1 MSAVLAVLLTVLKI
15 LGIVLAVIL
24 VLVAVVLVLPVGL
37 SLRYEGKTLELRF
50 RAGPVRILLYPR
62 PSRSAAQAR
71 QGAAPEAAPAGPG
84 RDSPKPAAPRC
95 AWAGESAAQAAGPA
109 VPKASVAAPAGQPEK
124 KAGEKRPNP
133 KSPDKKKAP
142 ARPEK
147 PGVVERVLGAFRSNP
162 VEFLSHLFSLVMA
175 AGGWLLHGVRITRLR
190 VHWTVTREDASDTA
204 ITYGRAVAALN
215 TALAVARDHMKIES
229 EELRLEP
236 DFTGERA
243 AQRRISFELFTRPVI
258 VLVIGVRLMR
268 RFLHDPVLFPKA

>member
-1 MSAVLAVLLTVLKI
+1 MSAVLAVVLTVLKI
-15 LGIVLAVIL
+15 LGIVLVVIL
-24 VLVAVVLVLPVGL
+24 VLVAVVLVLPVGF
-37 SLRYEGKTLELRF
+37 SLRYEGKTLELRL

-62 PSRSAAQAR
+62 PSQSAAQAR
-71 QGAAPEAAPAGPG
+71 QGAAPAGPD

-95 AWAGESAAQAAGPA
+95 ARAGESAAQAAGPA
-109 VPKASVAAPAGQPEK
+109 APKASVAAPAGQPEK
-124 KAGEKRPNP
+124 KAGEKSPNP
-133 KSPDKKKAP
+133 KSPDKKKAF

-175 AGGWLLHGVRITRLR
+175 GGWLLHGVRITRLR
-190 VHWTVTREDASDTA
+190 VLWTVTREDASDTA

-215 TALAVARDHMKIES
+215 TALAVARDHIKIES

-258 VLVIGVRLMR
+258 VLVIGVRLLR

>member
-1 MSAVLAVLLTVLKI
+1 MSAVLAVVLTVLKI

-37 SLRYEGKTLELRF
+37 SLRYEGKTLELRL

-71 QGAAPEAAPAGPG
+71 RGAAPEAAPAGPG

-95 AWAGESAAQAAGPA
+95 ARAGESAAQAAGPA

-124 KAGEKRPNP
+124 KAGEKSPN
-133 KSPDKKKAP
+133 KNKAS

-147 PGVVERVLGAFRSNP
+147 PGLVERVLGAFRSNP

-190 VHWTVTREDASDTA
+190 VLWTVTREDASDTA

-258 VLVIGVRLMR
+258 VLVIGVRLLR

>member
-1 MSAVLAVLLTVLKI
+1 MSAVLAVVLTVLKI

-37 SLRYEGKTLELRF
+37 SLRYEGKTLELRL

-62 PSRSAAQAR
+62 PSQSAAQAR

-95 AWAGESAAQAAGPA
+95 APAGQSAAQAAGPA

-124 KAGEKRPNP
+124 KAGEKSPN
-133 KSPDKKKAP
+133 KNKAS

-147 PGVVERVLGAFRSNP
+147 PGLVERVLGAFRSNP

-190 VHWTVTREDASDTA
+190 VLWTVTREDASDTA
-204 ITYGRAVAALN
+204 ITYGRAVDALN

-258 VLVIGVRLMR
+258 VLVIGVRLLR

>member
-1 MSAVLAVLLTVLKI
+1 MSAVLAVALTVLKI

-37 SLRYEGKTLELRF
+37 SLRYEGKTLELRL

-62 PSRSAAQAR
+62 PSQSAAQAR

-95 AWAGESAAQAAGPA
+95 APAGQSAAQAAGPA

-124 KAGEKRPNP
+124 KAGEKSPN
-133 KSPDKKKAP
+133 KNKAS

-147 PGVVERVLGAFRSNP
+147 PGLVERVLGAFRSNP

-175 AGGWLLHGVRITRLR
+175 AGGWLLHGVHITRLR
-190 VHWTVTREDASDTA
+190 VLWTVTREDASDTA

-258 VLVIGVRLMR
+258 VLVIGVRLLR

>member
-1 MSAVLAVLLTVLKI
+1 M
-15 LGIVLAVIL
+15 
-24 VLVAVVLVLPVGL
+24 LPVGL
-37 SLRYEGKTLELRF
+37 SLRYEGKTLELRL

-62 PSRSAAQAR
+62 PSQSAAQAR

-95 AWAGESAAQAAGPA
+95 ARAGESAAQAAGPA

-190 VHWTVTREDASDTA
+190 VLWTVTREDASDTA

>member
-1 MSAVLAVLLTVLKI
+1 MSAVLAVVLTVLKI

-37 SLRYEGKTLELRF
+37 SLRYEGKTLELRL

-62 PSRSAAQAR
+62 PSQSAAQAR

-95 AWAGESAAQAAGPA
+95 APAGQSAAQAAGPA

-124 KAGEKRPNP
+124 KAGEKSPN
-133 KSPDKKKAP
+133 KNKAS

-147 PGVVERVLGAFRSNP
+147 PGLVERVLGAFRSNP

-190 VHWTVTREDASDTA
+190 VLWTVTREDASDTA

-258 VLVIGVRLMR
+258 VLVIGVRLLR

>member
-1 MSAVLAVLLTVLKI
+1 MSAVLAVVLTVLKI

-37 SLRYEGKTLELRF
+37 SLRYEGKTLELRL

-62 PSRSAAQAR
+62 PSQSAAQAR

-95 AWAGESAAQAAGPA
+95 APAGQSAAQAAGPA

-124 KAGEKRPNP
+124 KAGEKSPN
-133 KSPDKKKAP
+133 KNKAS

-147 PGVVERVLGAFRSNP
+147 PGLVERVLGAFRSNP

-175 AGGWLLHGVRITRLR
+175 AGGWLLHGVHITRLR
-190 VHWTVTREDASDTA
+190 VLWTVTREDASDTA

-215 TALAVARDHMKIES
+215 TALAVVRDHMKIES

-258 VLVIGVRLMR
+258 VLVIGVRLLR

>member
-37 SLRYEGKTLELRF
+37 SMRYEGKTLELRL

-62 PSRSAAQAR
+62 ASQSAAQAR

-95 AWAGESAAQAAGPA
+95 ARAGESAAQAAGPA

-124 KAGEKRPNP
+124 KAGEKSPN
-133 KSPDKKKAP
+133 KNKAS

-190 VHWTVTREDASDTA
+190 VLWTVTREDASDTA

-258 VLVIGVRLMR
+258 VLVIGVRLLR

>member
-1 MSAVLAVLLTVLKI
+1 MSAVLAVVLTVLKI

-37 SLRYEGKTLELRF
+37 SLRYEGKTLELRL

-62 PSRSAAQAR
+62 ASQSAAQAR

-95 AWAGESAAQAAGPA
+95 ARAGESAAQAAGPA

-124 KAGEKRPNP
+124 KAGEKSPN
-133 KSPDKKKAP
+133 KNKAS

-175 AGGWLLHGVRITRLR
+175 TGGWLLHGVRITRLR
-190 VHWTVTREDASDTA
+190 VLWTVTREDASDTA

>member
-1 MSAVLAVLLTVLKI
+1 MSAVLAVVLTVLKI

-37 SLRYEGKTLELRF
+37 SLRYEGETLELRL

-62 PSRSAAQAR
+62 PSQSAAQAR

-84 RDSPKPAAPRC
+84 RDSSKPAAPRC
-95 AWAGESAAQAAGPA
+95 ARAGESAAQAAGPA

-124 KAGEKRPNP
+124 KAGEKSPN
-133 KSPDKKKAP
+133 KNKAS

-147 PGVVERVLGAFRSNP
+147 PGLVERVLGAFRSNP

-175 AGGWLLHGVRITRLR
+175 AGGWLLHGVHITRLR
-190 VHWTVTREDASDTA
+190 VLWTVTREDASDTA

-215 TALAVARDHMKIES
+215 TALAVARDHIKIES

-258 VLVIGVRLMR
+258 VLVIGVRLLR

>member
-1 MSAVLAVLLTVLKI
+1 MSAVLAVLLTLLKI

-37 SLRYEGKTLELRF
+37 SLRYEGKTLELRL

-62 PSRSAAQAR
+62 PSQSAAQAR

-95 AWAGESAAQAAGPA
+95 ARAGESAAQAAGPA

-124 KAGEKRPNP
+124 KAGEKSPN
-133 KSPDKKKAP
+133 KNKAS

-147 PGVVERVLGAFRSNP
+147 PGLVERVLGAFRSNP
-162 VEFLSHLFSLVMA
+162 VEFLSHLFSLGMA

-190 VHWTVTREDASDTA
+190 VLWTVTREDASDTA

-258 VLVIGVRLMR
+258 VLVIGVRLLR

>member
-37 SLRYEGKTLELRF
+37 SLRYEGKTLELRL

-62 PSRSAAQAR
+62 PSQSAAQAR

-95 AWAGESAAQAAGPA
+95 APAGQSAAQAAGPA

-124 KAGEKRPNP
+124 KAGEKSPN
-133 KSPDKKKAP
+133 KNKAS

-147 PGVVERVLGAFRSNP
+147 PGLVERVLGAFRSNP

-190 VHWTVTREDASDTA
+190 VLWTVTREDASDTA

-258 VLVIGVRLMR
+258 VLVIGVRLLR

>member
-1 MSAVLAVLLTVLKI
+1 MSAVLAVVLTVLKI

-37 SLRYEGKTLELRF
+37 SLRYEGKTLELRL

-62 PSRSAAQAR
+62 PSQSAAQAR

-124 KAGEKRPNP
+124 KAGEKSPN
-133 KSPDKKKAP
+133 KNKAS

-190 VHWTVTREDASDTA
+190 VLWTVTREDASDTA
-204 ITYGRAVAALN
+204 ITYGRTVAALN

-258 VLVIGVRLMR
+258 VLMIGVRLMR

>member
-1 MSAVLAVLLTVLKI
+1 MSAVLAVVLTVLKI

-37 SLRYEGKTLELRF
+37 SLRYEGKTLELRL

-62 PSRSAAQAR
+62 PSQSAAQAR

-95 AWAGESAAQAAGPA
+95 ARAGESAAQAAGPA

-124 KAGEKRPNP
+124 KAGEKSPN
-133 KSPDKKKAP
+133 KNKAS

-147 PGVVERVLGAFRSNP
+147 PGLVERVLGAFRSNP

-175 AGGWLLHGVRITRLR
+175 AGGWLFHGVHITRLR
-190 VHWTVTREDASDTA
+190 VLWTVTREDASDTA

-268 RFLHDPVLFPKA
+268 RFLHDPLLFPKA

>member
-1 MSAVLAVLLTVLKI
+1 MSAVLAVVLTVLKI

-37 SLRYEGKTLELRF
+37 SLRYEGKTLELRL

-62 PSRSAAQAR
+62 ASQSAAQAR

-95 AWAGESAAQAAGPA
+95 ARAGESAAQAAGPA

-124 KAGEKRPNP
+124 KAGEKSPN
-133 KSPDKKKAP
+133 KNKAS

-190 VHWTVTREDASDTA
+190 VLWTVTREDASDTA

>member
-1 MSAVLAVLLTVLKI
+1 MSAVLAVVLTVLKI

-37 SLRYEGKTLELRF
+37 SLRYEGKTLELRL

-62 PSRSAAQAR
+62 PSQSAAQAR
-71 QGAAPEAAPAGPG
+71 QETAPEAAPAGPG

-95 AWAGESAAQAAGPA
+95 ARAGESAAQAAGPA

-124 KAGEKRPNP
+124 KAGEKSPN
-133 KSPDKKKAP
+133 KNKAS

-147 PGVVERVLGAFRSNP
+147 PGLVERVLGAFRSNP

-175 AGGWLLHGVRITRLR
+175 AGGWLLHGVHITRLR
-190 VHWTVTREDASDTA
+190 VLWTVTREDASDTA

-258 VLVIGVRLMR
+258 VLVIGVRLLR

>member
-37 SLRYEGKTLELRF
+37 SMRYEGKTLELRL

-62 PSRSAAQAR
+62 ASQSAAQAR

-124 KAGEKRPNP
+124 KAGEKSPN
-133 KSPDKKKAP
+133 KNKAS

>member
-1 MSAVLAVLLTVLKI
+1 MSAVLAVVLTVLKI

-37 SLRYEGKTLELRF
+37 SLRYEGKTLELRL

-62 PSRSAAQAR
+62 ASQSAAQAR

-95 AWAGESAAQAAGPA
+95 ARAGESAAQAAGPA

-124 KAGEKRPNP
+124 KAGEKSPN
-133 KSPDKKKAP
+133 KNKAS

-204 ITYGRAVAALN
+204 ITYGRTVAALN

-268 RFLHDPVLFPKA
+268 LFLHDPVLFPKA

>member
-1 MSAVLAVLLTVLKI
+1 MSAVLAVVLTVLKI

-37 SLRYEGKTLELRF
+37 SLRYEGKTLELRL

-62 PSRSAAQAR
+62 PSQSAAQAR

-95 AWAGESAAQAAGPA
+95 ARAGESAAQAAGPA

-124 KAGEKRPNP
+124 KAGEKSPN
-133 KSPDKKKAP
+133 KNKAS

-147 PGVVERVLGAFRSNP
+147 PGLVERVLGAFRSNP

-190 VHWTVTREDASDTA
+190 VLWTVTREDASDTA

-243 AQRRISFELFTRPVI
+243 EQRRISFELFTRPVI

>member
-1 MSAVLAVLLTVLKI
+1 M
-15 LGIVLAVIL
+15 
-24 VLVAVVLVLPVGL
+24 
-37 SLRYEGKTLELRF
+37 
-50 RAGPVRILLYPR
+50 
-62 PSRSAAQAR
+62 
-71 QGAAPEAAPAGPG
+71 
-84 RDSPKPAAPRC
+84 
-95 AWAGESAAQAAGPA
+95 
-109 VPKASVAAPAGQPEK
+109 
-124 KAGEKRPNP
+124 
-133 KSPDKKKAP
+133 
-142 ARPEK
+142 
-147 PGVVERVLGAFRSNP
+147 VERVLGAFRSNP

-190 VHWTVTREDASDTA
+190 VLWTVTREDASDTA

>member
-1 MSAVLAVLLTVLKI
+1 MSAVLAVVLTVLKI

-37 SLRYEGKTLELRF
+37 SLRYAGKTLELRL

-62 PSRSAAQAR
+62 PSQSAAQAR

-95 AWAGESAAQAAGPA
+95 ARAGESAAQAAGPA

-124 KAGEKRPNP
+124 KAGEKSPN
-133 KSPDKKKAP
+133 KNKAS

-147 PGVVERVLGAFRSNP
+147 PGLVERVLGAFRSNP

-190 VHWTVTREDASDTA
+190 VLWTVTREDASDTA

-258 VLVIGVRLMR
+258 VLVIGVRLLR

>member
-1 MSAVLAVLLTVLKI
+1 MSAVLAVVLTVLKI

-37 SLRYEGKTLELRF
+37 SLCYEGKTLELRL

-62 PSRSAAQAR
+62 PSQSAAQAR

-95 AWAGESAAQAAGPA
+95 ARAGESAAQAAGPA

-124 KAGEKRPNP
+124 KAGEKSPN
-133 KSPDKKKAP
+133 KNKAS

-147 PGVVERVLGAFRSNP
+147 PGLVERVLGAFRSNP

-190 VHWTVTREDASDTA
+190 VLWTVTREDASDTA

-258 VLVIGVRLMR
+258 VLVIGVRLLR

>member
-24 VLVAVVLVLPVGL
+24 VLVAIVLVLPVGL
-37 SLRYEGKTLELRF
+37 SLRYEGKTLELRL

-62 PSRSAAQAR
+62 PSQSAAQAR

-95 AWAGESAAQAAGPA
+95 ARAGESAAQAAGPA

-124 KAGEKRPNP
+124 KAGEKSPN
-133 KSPDKKKAP
+133 KNKAS

-147 PGVVERVLGAFRSNP
+147 PGLVERVLGAFRSNP

-190 VHWTVTREDASDTA
+190 VLWTVTREDASDTA

>member
-1 MSAVLAVLLTVLKI
+1 MSAVLAVVLTVLKI

-37 SLRYEGKTLELRF
+37 SLRYEGKTLELRL

-62 PSRSAAQAR
+62 PSQSAAQAR

-95 AWAGESAAQAAGPA
+95 ARAGESAAQAAGPA

-124 KAGEKRPNP
+124 KAGEKSPN
-133 KSPDKKKAP
+133 KNKAS

-147 PGVVERVLGAFRSNP
+147 PGLVERVLGAFRSNP

-190 VHWTVTREDASDTA
+190 VLWTVTREDASDTA

-258 VLVIGVRLMR
+258 VLVIGVRLLR

>member
-1 MSAVLAVLLTVLKI
+1 MSAVLAVVLTVLKI

-37 SLRYEGKTLELRF
+37 SLRYEGKTLELRL

-62 PSRSAAQAR
+62 PSQSAAQAR

-95 AWAGESAAQAAGPA
+95 APAGQSAAQAAGPA

-124 KAGEKRPNP
+124 KAGEKSPN
-133 KSPDKKKAP
+133 KNKAS

-190 VHWTVTREDASDTA
+190 VLWTVTREDASDTA

>member
-124 KAGEKRPNP
+124 KAGEKSPN
-133 KSPDKKKAP
+133 KNKAS

-190 VHWTVTREDASDTA
+190 VLWTVTREDASDTA

>member
-1 MSAVLAVLLTVLKI
+1 MSAVLAVVLTVLKI

-37 SLRYEGKTLELRF
+37 SLCYEGKTLELRL

-62 PSRSAAQAR
+62 PSQSAAQAR

-95 AWAGESAAQAAGPA
+95 APAGQSAAQAAGPA

-124 KAGEKRPNP
+124 KAGEKSPN
-133 KSPDKKKAP
+133 KNKAS

-147 PGVVERVLGAFRSNP
+147 PGLVERVLGAFRSNP

-190 VHWTVTREDASDTA
+190 VLWTVTREDASDTA

-258 VLVIGVRLMR
+258 VLVIGVRLLR

>member
-1 MSAVLAVLLTVLKI
+1 MSAVLAVVLTVLKI

-37 SLRYEGKTLELRF
+37 SLRYEGKTLELRL

-62 PSRSAAQAR
+62 PSQSAAQAR

-95 AWAGESAAQAAGPA
+95 ARAGESAAQAAGPA

-124 KAGEKRPNP
+124 KAGEKSPN
-133 KSPDKKKAP
+133 KNKAS

-190 VHWTVTREDASDTA
+190 VLWTVTREDASDTA

>member
-37 SLRYEGKTLELRF
+37 SLRYEGKTLELRL

-62 PSRSAAQAR
+62 PSQSAAQAR

-124 KAGEKRPNP
+124 KAGEKSPN
-133 KSPDKKKAP
+133 KNKAS

-147 PGVVERVLGAFRSNP
+147 PGLVERVLGAFRSNP

-190 VHWTVTREDASDTA
+190 VLWTVTREDASDTA
-204 ITYGRAVAALN
+204 ITYGRTVAALN

-258 VLVIGVRLMR
+258 VLMIGVRLMR

>member
-1 MSAVLAVLLTVLKI
+1 MSAVLAVLLTVLKL

-37 SLRYEGKTLELRF
+37 SLRYEGKTLELRL

-62 PSRSAAQAR
+62 PSQSAAQAR

-95 AWAGESAAQAAGPA
+95 APAGQSAAQAAGPA

-124 KAGEKRPNP
+124 KAGEKSPN
-133 KSPDKKKAP
+133 KNKAS

-147 PGVVERVLGAFRSNP
+147 PGLVERVLGAFRSNP

-190 VHWTVTREDASDTA
+190 VLWTVTREDASDTA

-258 VLVIGVRLMR
+258 VLVIGVRLLR

>member
-37 SLRYEGKTLELRF
+37 SMRYEGKTLELRL

-62 PSRSAAQAR
+62 ASQSAAQAR

-84 RDSPKPAAPRC
+84 RDSPKPVAPRC

-124 KAGEKRPNP
+124 KAGEKSPN
-133 KSPDKKKAP
+133 KNKAS

-190 VHWTVTREDASDTA
+190 VLWTVTREDASDTA

>member
-37 SLRYEGKTLELRF
+37 SLRYEGKTLELRL

-62 PSRSAAQAR
+62 PSQSAAQAR
-71 QGAAPEAAPAGPG
+71 QGTASEAAPAGPG

-95 AWAGESAAQAAGPA
+95 ARAGESAAQAAGPA

-124 KAGEKRPNP
+124 KAGEKSPN
-133 KSPDKKKAP
+133 KNKAS

-147 PGVVERVLGAFRSNP
+147 PGLVERVLGAFRSNP

-175 AGGWLLHGVRITRLR
+175 AGGWLLHGVHITRLR
-190 VHWTVTREDASDTA
+190 VLWTVTREDASDTA

-258 VLVIGVRLMR
+258 VLVIGVRLLR

>member
-1 MSAVLAVLLTVLKI
+1 MSAVLAVVLTVLKI

-37 SLRYEGKTLELRF
+37 SLRYEGKTLELRL

-62 PSRSAAQAR
+62 PSQSAAQAR

-95 AWAGESAAQAAGPA
+95 ARAGESAAQAAGPA

-124 KAGEKRPNP
+124 KAGE

-190 VHWTVTREDASDTA
+190 VLWTVTREDASDTA

-258 VLVIGVRLMR
+258 VLVIGVRLLR

>member
-124 KAGEKRPNP
+124 KAGEKSPN
-133 KSPDKKKAP
+133 KNKAS

-175 AGGWLLHGVRITRLR
+175 TGGWLLHGVRITRLR
-190 VHWTVTREDASDTA
+190 VLWTVTREDASDTA

>member
-1 MSAVLAVLLTVLKI
+1 MSAVLAVVLTVLKI

-37 SLRYEGKTLELRF
+37 SLRYAGKTLELRL

-62 PSRSAAQAR
+62 PSQSAAQAR
-71 QGAAPEAAPAGPG
+71 QGTAPETAPAGPG

-95 AWAGESAAQAAGPA
+95 ARAGESAAQAAGPA

-133 KSPDKKKAP
+133 KSPDKKKAS

-147 PGVVERVLGAFRSNP
+147 PGLVERVLGAFRSNP

-190 VHWTVTREDASDTA
+190 VLWTVTREDASDTA

>member
-37 SLRYEGKTLELRF
+37 SLRYEGKTLELRL

-71 QGAAPEAAPAGPG
+71 RGAAPEAAPAGPG

-95 AWAGESAAQAAGPA
+95 ARAGESAAQAAGPA

-124 KAGEKRPNP
+124 KAGEKSPN
-133 KSPDKKKAP
+133 KNKAS

-147 PGVVERVLGAFRSNP
+147 PGLVERVLGAFRSNP

-190 VHWTVTREDASDTA
+190 VLWTVTREDASDTA

-258 VLVIGVRLMR
+258 VLVIGVRLLR

>member
-1 MSAVLAVLLTVLKI
+1 MSAVLAVVLTVLKI

-37 SLRYEGKTLELRF
+37 SLRYEGKTLELRL

-62 PSRSAAQAR
+62 PSQSAAQAR

-95 AWAGESAAQAAGPA
+95 ARAGESAAQAAGPA

-124 KAGEKRPNP
+124 KAGEKSPN
-133 KSPDKKKAP
+133 KNKAS

-147 PGVVERVLGAFRSNP
+147 PGLVERVLGAFRSNP

-175 AGGWLLHGVRITRLR
+175 AGGWLLHGVHITRLR

>member
-1 MSAVLAVLLTVLKI
+1 MSAVLAVVLTVLKI

-37 SLRYEGKTLELRF
+37 SLRYEGKTLELRL

-62 PSRSAAQAR
+62 PSQSAAQAR

-95 AWAGESAAQAAGPA
+95 APAGQSAAQAAGPA

-124 KAGEKRPNP
+124 KAGEKSPN
-133 KSPDKKKAP
+133 KNKAS

-147 PGVVERVLGAFRSNP
+147 PGLVERVLGAFRSNP

-175 AGGWLLHGVRITRLR
+175 AGGWLLHGVHITRLR
-190 VHWTVTREDASDTA
+190 VLWTVTREDASDTA

>member
-37 SLRYEGKTLELRF
+37 SLRYEGKTLELRL

-62 PSRSAAQAR
+62 PSQSAAQAR

-84 RDSPKPAAPRC
+84 RDSPKPAAPRY
-95 AWAGESAAQAAGPA
+95 ARAGESAAQAAGPA

-124 KAGEKRPNP
+124 KAGEKSPN
-133 KSPDKKKAP
+133 KNKAS

-147 PGVVERVLGAFRSNP
+147 PGLVERVLGAFRSNP

-190 VHWTVTREDASDTA
+190 VLWTVTREDASDTA

>member
-1 MSAVLAVLLTVLKI
+1 MSAVLAVVLTVLKI

-37 SLRYEGKTLELRF
+37 SLRYEGKTLELRL

-62 PSRSAAQAR
+62 PSQSAAQAR

-84 RDSPKPAAPRC
+84 RDSSKPAAPRC
-95 AWAGESAAQAAGPA
+95 ARAGESAAQAAGPA

-124 KAGEKRPNP
+124 KAGEKSPN
-133 KSPDKKKAP
+133 KNKAS

-147 PGVVERVLGAFRSNP
+147 PGLVERVLGAFRSNP

-175 AGGWLLHGVRITRLR
+175 AGGWLLHGVHITRLR
-190 VHWTVTREDASDTA
+190 VLWTVTREDASDTA

-215 TALAVARDHMKIES
+215 TALAVARDHIKIES

-258 VLVIGVRLMR
+258 VLVIGVRLLR